1 MSKLIVTATSGKT
14 VNMRKQ
20 PSTSAPILQQVPL
33 STEVELIEKSS
44 DLWYKV
50 EYSGTQGYMMAKYL
64 KQNQSTIS
72 QDDLRKVYNSLNE
85 TLALIEKILK

>member
-20 PSTSAPILQQVPL
+20 PSTSAPILQQIPL

-64 KQNQSTIS
+64 KQKQSTIS

>member
-33 STEVELIEKSS
+33 STEVEFIEKSS

-64 KQNQSTIS
+64 KQKQSTIS